1 MSKLEIYSRSTKT
14 DQNYGFGETIK
25 TQINQLSI
33 IPILS
38 DSIYKDPLSAI
49 RELYANE
56 ITACKNSK
64 LKCNIEIKLDTN
76 SRDLTIQGFN
86 SIGITREV
94 FDKILSVMGNSGNN
108 DGKKSGMFGLGFF
121 SHVKL
126 SEKMIIHTYSQ
137 DEKYFSFISK
147 SGLSFEILPLEFT
160 EKLSNYGT
168 KLILNIKDTIN
179 LDELTTKIKEIIKFS
194 VIKTDF
200 FVDAINENVKQ
211 YGSLKEILKDNI
223 DIWTNKKK
231 YNSVST
237 KIYQNSTDLYD
248 IIIFRNYPND
258 QEKNL
263 PKSYLLNMP
272 ISLNLD
278 NILSEIKDF
287 DYYRHN
293 FEIYINVKDESV
305 FIPHVS
311 RDYFT
316 KESEIKLAKL
326 IIPDIENFHEYP
338 IPIIWSD
345 KNQINIMDFI
355 NDKNRFFTYTMPYFS
370 CKGINEKYM
379 EDNFKKCIVNIF
391 NRLPENY
398 IIKGI
403 CFIGYSNKKLV
414 KQLYDFGF
422 LCFQHSKKDDPN
434 DYFIGIT
441 TIQDALKQNGIK
453 SKIGTIN
460 RKSKKVFKFDSSHQ
474 ISFKI
479 KHKDPEN
486 INKYDYKNIGFT
498 FLDNSDAIEINEIPL
513 IFKDKIFFTTEGYKT
528 LNQLKDYNLIF
539 TKAIFKKYIPIK
551 AKTAFITSKI
561 DIQLISIFYDFKDYH
576 KINVFSEYLES
587 KLMNDKIKNFIYLDI
602 IKTYNVNNIDQ
613 LNGILKIC

>member
-1 MSKLEIYSRSTKT
+1 MKLSKLEIYSKSTKT
-14 DQNYGFGETIK
+14 DQNYGLGETIK

-49 RELYANE
+49 RELYVNE

-86 SIGITREV
+86 STGITRDV
-94 FDKILSVMGNSGNN
+94 FDKILIVMGNSGNN
-108 DGKKSGMFGLGFF
+108 EGTKSGMFGLGFF

-168 KLILNIKDTIN
+168 KLILNVKDAIN
-179 LDELTTKIKEIIKFS
+179 LDELINQIKQIIKFS

-200 FVDAINENVKQ
+200 FVNEINENVKQ
-211 YGSLKEILKDNI
+211 YGSLKEMLKD
-223 DIWTNKKK
+223 DIVIITKNKK
-231 YNSVST
+231 YNSIST
-237 KIYQNSTDLYD
+237 KIYQNSTEFYD
-248 IIIFRNYPND
+248 IIITRNYPKGTN
-258 QEKNL
+258 NNHT
-263 PKSYLLNMP
+263 YLLNVP
-272 ISLNLD
+272 ISFDISKIDFPNDHYLGYNLD
-278 NILSEIKDF
+278 
-287 DYYRHN
+287 YYL
-293 FEIYINVKDESV
+293 NVKDEKL
-305 FIPHVS
+305 FNPHVS

-316 KESEIKLAKL
+316 KESELKLLEYIIKEKETFL
-326 IIPDIENFHEYP
+326 DYFDDVDTSNN
-338 IPIIWSD
+338 D
-345 KNQINIMDFI
+345 KINLMDFI
-355 NDKNRFFTYTMPYFS
+355 NDKNRFFNYHLPYFQV
-370 CKGINEKYM
+370 KVNGNNRHIIKYSII
-379 EDNFKKCIVNIF
+379 EVFDN
-391 NRLPENY
+391 LPENY
-398 IIKGI
+398 TIKGI
-403 CFIGYSNKKLV
+403 CFIGYNNKKLV

-422 LCFQHSKKDDPN
+422 ICFQHLKKDDPN
-434 DYFIGIT
+434 DYFTGIT
-441 TIQDALKQNGIK
+441 TIQEALKQNGIK

-460 RKSKKVFKFDSSHQ
+460 RKSKKVFKFDISHQ
-474 ISFKI
+474 ILFKI
-479 KHKDPEN
+479 KVKDPEY
-486 INKYDYKNIGFT
+486 INKICYKNIGFT
-498 FLDNSDAIEINEIPL
+498 FLDNAHAMEINQIPL
-513 IFKDKIFFTTEGYKT
+513 ILKDKIFFTTEGYKT

-587 KLMNDKIKNFIYLDI
+587 KLMNDKIKNFINLNI
-602 IKTYNVNNIDQ
+602 IKTYNVENIDQ

>member
-179 LDELTTKIKEIIKFS
+179 LDELVTKIKEIIKFS
-194 VIKTDF
+194 VIKTDLYI
-200 FVDAINENVKQ
+200 DEINENVKQ

-231 YNSVST
+231 YNSLST

-258 QEKNL
+258 HQQNL

-278 NILSEIKDF
+278 NILREIKDF

-305 FIPHVS
+305 FIP
-311 RDYFT
+311 
-316 KESEIKLAKL
+316 
-326 IIPDIENFHEYP
+326 P
-338 IPIIWSD
+338 
-345 KNQINIMDFI
+345 
-355 NDKNRFFTYTMPYFS
+355 
-370 CKGINEKYM
+370 
-379 EDNFKKCIVNIF
+379 
-391 NRLPENY
+391 
-398 IIKGI
+398 
-403 CFIGYSNKKLV
+403 
-414 KQLYDFGF
+414 
-422 LCFQHSKKDDPN
+422 
-434 DYFIGIT
+434 
-441 TIQDALKQNGIK
+441 K
-453 SKIGTIN
+453 S
-460 RKSKKVFKFDSSHQ
+460 V
-474 ISFKI
+474 
-479 KHKDPEN
+479 EE
-486 INKYDYKNIGFT
+486 
-498 FLDNSDAIEINEIPL
+498 A
-513 IFKDKIFFTTEGYKT
+513 
-528 LNQLKDYNLIF
+528 
-539 TKAIFKKYIPIK
+539 A
-551 AKTAFITSKI
+551 
-561 DIQLISIFYDFKDYH
+561 
-576 KINVFSEYLES
+576 
-587 KLMNDKIKNFIYLDI
+587 
-602 IKTYNVNNIDQ
+602 
-613 LNGILKIC
+613 